1 MYRWK
6 GHLFNLD
13 GQTDDKRGGGDTFY
27 HEPIYCFIAIFA
39 DEQGVCHLQCQ
50 SCNITRKISFQKFL
64 KKINFLK
71 TIKGIN
77 IGVTLLN
84 KSDPT
89 KP

>member
-13 GQTDDKRGGGDTFY
+13 GQTEDKREGV
-27 HEPIYCFIAIFA
+27 IYFTMNLFTVFAIFA

-64 KKINFLK
+64 KKITFLK
-71 TIKGIN
+71 TIKE
-77 IGVTLLN
+77 
-84 KSDPT
+84 
-89 KP
+89 